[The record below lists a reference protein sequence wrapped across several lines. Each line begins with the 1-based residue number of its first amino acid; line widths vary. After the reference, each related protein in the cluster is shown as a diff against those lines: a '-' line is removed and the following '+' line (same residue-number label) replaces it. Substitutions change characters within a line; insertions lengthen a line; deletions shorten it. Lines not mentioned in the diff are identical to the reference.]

1 MEEIKIIGIIFLFTF
16 VWMAFEV
23 WRAPTYDE
31 KFNGKYTEIESTKKL
46 SNLFKRRKK

>member
-31 KFNGKYTEIESTKKL
+31 KSNGKYTEIESTKKL
-46 SNLFKRRKK
+46 SNLFKKRKK

>member
-1 MEEIKIIGIIFLFTF
+1 MEEIKIIGIFFLCTF

-23 WRAPTYDE
+23 WRAPTYDD
-31 KFNGKYTEIESTKKL
+31 KSNGKFTEIEPTKKL